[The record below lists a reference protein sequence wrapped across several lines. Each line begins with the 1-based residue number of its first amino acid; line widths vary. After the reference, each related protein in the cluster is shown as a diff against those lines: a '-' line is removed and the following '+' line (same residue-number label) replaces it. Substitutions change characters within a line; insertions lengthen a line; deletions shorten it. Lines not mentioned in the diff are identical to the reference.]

1 MNSNDIP
8 ETDSIQALAQFW
20 DSHDL
25 TDFDNELEEV
35 TKTVFNREAVM
46 EVYLSSNEA
55 KTVKEIADSQGVGA
69 ADLIRSW
76 IIEKTQ
82 IAQH

>member
-25 TDFDNELEEV
+25 TDFDDELEEA
-35 TKTVFNREAVM
+35 TETVFNREAVM
-46 EVYLSSNEA
+46 EIYLSSNEA

-69 ADLIRSW
+69 ADLIRGW